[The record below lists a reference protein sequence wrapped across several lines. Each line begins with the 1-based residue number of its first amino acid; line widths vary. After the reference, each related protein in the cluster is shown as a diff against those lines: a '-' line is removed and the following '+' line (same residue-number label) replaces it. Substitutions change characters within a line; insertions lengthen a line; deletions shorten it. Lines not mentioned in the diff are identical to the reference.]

1 MSVVHY
7 IGCRPNY
14 NKLSITN
21 YPQTGGIVSWTW
33 MLYTQT
39 VPPNATTSNE
49 SILEAKSCPEWSKTV
64 SWFCECV
71 HVYLHYVAFLYFIEV
86 RYFSYP
92 SMLTNLYKYIYIYTQ
107 NCCVFDLFCTRNFP
121 RLVIP
126 LKKTLHSKSRRWT
139 TVRQLVDRWQC
150 GCQVKDRSNQPADAE
165 PTSGWTNQRMLWGFC
180 VVFCKSLNMC

>member
-92 SMLTNLYKYIYIYTQ
+92 SMLTNLYEYIYIHPKLLRIRS
-107 NCCVFDLFCTRNFP
+107 VSHPKFP
-121 RLVIP
+121 ASCDSFE
-126 LKKTLHSKSRRWT
+126 KNATLEEQALNNGS
-139 TVRQLVDRWQC
+139 TVGGPVAVWMPSQGPQQPTS
-150 GCQVKDRSNQPADAE
+150 GCRTNQRMNQPAD
-165 PTSGWTNQRMLWGFC
+165 
-180 VVFCKSLNMC
+180 VVRILCSFL

>member
-92 SMLTNLYKYIYIYTQ
+92 SMLTNLYKYIYIYTPKIAAYSICFAPEISRVLWFLWKKRYTRRAGVEQ
-107 NCCVFDLFCTRNFP
+107 RFDSWWTGGS
-121 RLVIP
+121 VDA
-126 LKKTLHSKSRRWT
+126 KSRTAATNQRM
-139 TVRQLVDRWQC
+139 Q
-150 GCQVKDRSNQPADAE
+150 NQPADE
-165 PTSGWTNQRMLWGFC
+165 PTSGCCEDF
-180 VVFCKSLNMC
+180 V